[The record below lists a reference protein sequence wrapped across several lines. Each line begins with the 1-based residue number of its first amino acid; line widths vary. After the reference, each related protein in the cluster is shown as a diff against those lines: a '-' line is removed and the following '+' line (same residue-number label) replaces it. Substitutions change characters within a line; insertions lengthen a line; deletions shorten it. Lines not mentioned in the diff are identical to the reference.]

1 MENRSRLTLHPECG
15 LPDFLRDRINAFFA
29 SASIRHAVKPRFA
42 LVVPAE
48 FDPHEAA
55 HRAEFAVA
63 LTLAAQ
69 LLPGYAFDV
78 CTDADLR
85 PLLTGTRPLAPRP
98 GGSGDAAPYVFALV
112 LLDRALA
119 KELSA
124 RLPVR
129 LLGTDGAAPFRQK
142 LRLTFWDPRAEDEE
156 DPQAVAV
163 DPASLR
169 GTDVLLFV
177 DPFTRPAQGIRQYRH
192 LRAAGVSPRVVLLPA
207 CGARAQSAWR
217 DEVPEPGRLHVFTE
231 PVAAG
236 GPLPFPPP
244 EVVCATDRF
253 ALEFFPPGA
262 RRLHLRTSGTLHPPG
277 PQPPAPS
284 RHILYKGED
293 LDALGLL
300 DRILGTGAPAFGD
313 RPAARCTRP
322 LVSIVVPVY
331 DRTTEIERLAQSI
344 FTQAYPHLEVVLVSN
359 GSPPATLEVL
369 RRTKAL
375 LVQRRIRVRHL
386 RFDTA
391 YGCATIP
398 RDIGAFAARGEFLCF
413 IDSDDYFE
421 PGFFDPFLDRPLDED
436 AIYYPRKI
444 FRDHG
449 RDMGRD
455 FPLEQR
461 LPGYGDIGADLYDVL
476 CARGNLFSNSGT
488 MVSRRS
494 FLRAHGIWHELRYAE
509 DYYLW
514 LRIAR
519 NGARAIE
526 HAGVVSI
533 TLHPGNNELA
543 VKDAG
548 AVARAR
554 TQAAVGIL

>member
-1 MENRSRLTLHPECG
+1 MENRSHLTLHPACG

-29 SASIRHAVKPRFA
+29 SASICHAVKPRFA
-42 LVVPAE
+42 LIVPDE
-48 FDPHEAA
+48 FDPHDAA
-55 HRAEFAVA
+55 HRAELAVA

-69 LLPGYAFDV
+69 LVPGYAFDV
-78 CTDADLR
+78 CTDAELG
-85 PLLTGTRPLAPRP
+85 PLLTGARPLGALS
-98 GGSGDAAPYVFALV
+98 GGGGAGDAVPYVFALV

-119 KELSA
+119 KALSA

-129 LLGTDGAAPFRQK
+129 LLGTDAAAPFRQK
-142 LRLTFWDPRAEDEE
+142 LRLTFWDPRAEEE
-156 DPQAVAV
+156 DDAAAV

-169 GTDVLLFV
+169 DTDVLLFV
-177 DPFTRPAQGIRQYRH
+177 DPFTRPAQGIQHLLR
-192 LRAAGVSPRVVLLPA
+192 LRAAGVSPRVVLLPS
-207 CGARAQSAWR
+207 CGARALSAWR
-217 DEVPEPGRLHVFTE
+217 AEVPEPGRLHVFTE

-236 GPLPFPPP
+236 APLPFPPAA
-244 EVVCATDRF
+244 VVCATDRF
-253 ALEFFPPGA
+253 ALAFFPGA
-262 RRLHLRTSGTLHPPG
+262 RRLHLRTDGTLHAPG
-277 PQPPAPS
+277 PQPPAPA

-300 DRILGTGAPAFGD
+300 SRILGTGAPAGGD
-313 RPAARCTRP
+313 GPAVRCTRP

-331 DRTTEIERLAQSI
+331 DRTTEIERLARSI

-369 RRTKAL
+369 RSIKAL
-375 LVQRRIRVRHL
+375 LIQRRIRVRHL

-391 YGCATIP
+391 YGCATVP
-398 RDIGAFAARGEFLCF
+398 RDIGAFASRGEFLCF

-421 PGFFDPFLDRPLDED
+421 PGFFDAFLEKPLDED

-461 LPGYGDIGADLYDVL
+461 LPGYGDIGADLYEVL

-514 LRIAR
+514 LRIAKS
-519 NGARAIE
+519 GARAIE

-543 VKDAG
+543 VKDAR
-548 AVARAR
+548 AVERAKA
-554 TQAAVGIL
+554 QAAVGIL